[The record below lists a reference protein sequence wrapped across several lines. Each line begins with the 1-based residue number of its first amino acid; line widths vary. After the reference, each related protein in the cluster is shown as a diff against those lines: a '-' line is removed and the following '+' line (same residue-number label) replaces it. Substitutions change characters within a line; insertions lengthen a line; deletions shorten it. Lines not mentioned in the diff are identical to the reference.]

1 MLSSD
6 LLAQMDDKQVLAIAQ
21 VEQDPLTST
30 PLELELARRLSAWC
44 GQGQILLQRIDKLDA
59 ALVEFS
65 CLLDRGVEEAGALQ
79 MLADHARLALA
90 GVLLRQP
97 AKETATC

>member
-1 MLSSD
+1 MLSPE
-6 LLAQMDDKQVLAIAQ
+6 LLAQMDDRQVLAVAQ

-44 GQGQILLQRIDKLDA
+44 EQGQILLQRIDKLDA

-65 CLLDRGVEEAGALQ
+65 CLLDRGVEEAGELQ
-79 MLADHARLALA
+79 ELAGYARLALA
-90 GVLLRQP
+90 CVLSRRP